1 MGAGVSGDSMM
12 MMTRT
17 MTSGTVPPHYKQV
30 KGIAR
35 SKGVDGTW
43 RLLFTTTKGN
53 SSGKLGP
60 FVGEVLQEIDTDAGL
75 CEFSVELVCI
85 FGGDW
90 AANSRPGGPAYSQ
103 LTDLLPRTHTHA
115 PERKQ
120 T

>member
-1 MGAGVSGDSMM
+1 MM

-17 MTSGTVPPHYKQV
+17 LTFADRTTVPHYKQV

-75 CEFSVELVCI
+75 CEFRSS
-85 FGGDW
+85 GGALFWGGGGGVGRPKVNRID
-90 AANSRPGGPAYSQ
+90 SRVLS
-103 LTDLLPRTHTHA
+103 TD
-115 PERKQ
+115 
-120 T
+120 